1 MLKGR
6 FFGTSVPQNDRKKT
20 VMPPNEMRIRHLP
33 TPFRHAAKAGIP
45 ALAKASKS
53 GRSLILGKNASQ
65 GAMTVLIEEC
75 FPRRGDELG
84 CALRQGRVPVFVNG
98 RMLPDER

>member
-1 MLKGR
+1 MKVPVFKACHVEEQSETSQR
-6 FFGTSVPQNDRKKT
+6 FFGTCVPQNDRKKT

-53 GRSLILGKNASQ
+53 GRPLSLGKNAS
-65 GAMTVLIEEC
+65 
-75 FPRRGDELG
+75 RGG
-84 CALRQGRVPVFVNG
+84 VTRWGVPHG
-98 RMLPDER
+98 KAG